1 MIGSGR
7 AAQIIWACA
16 LIQRELT
23 LPRFQLIEHFHFL
36 DSSWLTPPDFRFQLL
51 EHFQIPLDHNSNSS
65 RHQIPV
71 DLTFPNSGDQLIWW
85 PLTYVSYVILLPRAN
100 LLGLIWQ
107 TWTHPKNFIWF
118 WWLWQRWFCE
128 DGSWMMHLR
137 LDDSWATCLGHW
149 EHCLSLRLHC
159 VALVFALYRW
169 DQPRSIKVR
178 LQLCGITIVFRTDAN
193 QHLFVVS

>member
-36 DSSWLTPPDFRFQLL
+36 DSSWLTPPDFRFQWII
-51 EHFQIPLDHNSNSS
+51 IP
-65 RHQIPV
+65 RV
-71 DLTFPNSGDQLIWW
+71 
-85 PLTYVSYVILLPRAN
+85 N

-159 VALVFALYRW
+159 GALVFALYRW

-178 LQLCGITIVFRTDAN
+178 LQLCCITIVFRTDAN
-193 QHLFVVS
+193 QHLFLVS